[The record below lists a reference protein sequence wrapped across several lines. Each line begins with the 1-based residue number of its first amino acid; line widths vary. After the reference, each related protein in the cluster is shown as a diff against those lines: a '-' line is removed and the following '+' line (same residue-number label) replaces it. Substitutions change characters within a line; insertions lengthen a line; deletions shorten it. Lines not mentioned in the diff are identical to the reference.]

1 MCCFFESFFFLE
13 KGGLDFNM
21 DINKL
26 YFFICIMF
34 FFVFLWSVGG
44 NLVEILMDVFDIF
57 MRDLFL
63 DIYDVKV
70 NELKCKL

>member
-1 MCCFFESFFFLE
+1 MIIMCCFFESFFFSE

-26 YFFICIMF
+26 YFFICITF

-44 NLVEILMDVFDIF
+44 NLVEIFMDVFDIF
-57 MRDLFL
+57 TRDLFF

-70 NELKCKL
+70 NEL